1 MSRKERVVIVGGGVT
16 GLTAAY
22 ALEKLAPDLEV
33 IVVEGGSRLGGN
45 VVTVQHNGF
54 LIDGGP
60 DSWVATKPHATELA
74 KELGLGDELIGTI
87 PENRRVYIAHDGRL
101 HPMPEGV
108 QLGIPTEVMPLAA
121 SELFTWDA
129 KLRMGLELAVPRKDW
144 HEGADESV
152 SSFLQRRF
160 GDQLADRLAGP
171 LLAGIFAGNAD
182 DISVRAAFPQ
192 LVEAEKK
199 YGSLILAM
207 RAMKAARH
215 AAHED
220 EKAAAPAM
228 SGKSGKSGRG
238 GKKPSAPTGG
248 SGFLTLKR
256 GMGDLILN
264 LAHRVSAEVRLGTK
278 VASIQKTD
286 PDDPRGRFRVFLRGA
301 GRIFADHVLFTGPAH
316 AARAALSSVE
326 PELETALQ
334 GLDYASTATAFL
346 AFKRKDVDHAL
357 DAAGYIVP
365 RSSGRAALA
374 CTWVGSKWEHRVPGG
389 HALLRLFFGGD
400 GREHILALPDDELAD
415 LARREL
421 EVFVPLNG
429 KPVFSKVFRYTK
441 ASPQPRIGHLSRMA
455 KVTALLARHP
465 GLYLAGNGYDGVGIP
480 ECVRQARGKAQAIA
494 SSRVLVQAFDPN
506 LDRGSMLPP

>member
-22 ALEKLAPDLEV
+22 ALGKLAPDLEV
-33 IVVEGGSRLGGN
+33 LVVEGGPRLGGN

-60 DSWVATKPHATELA
+60 DSWVATKPHATELV
-74 KELGLGDELIGTI
+74 KELGLGDELIETI
-87 PENRRVYIAHDGRL
+87 PENRRVYIAHEGRL

-108 QLGIPTEVMPLAA
+108 QLGIPTEVMPLAV

-144 HEGADESV
+144 YEGADESV
-152 SSFLQRRF
+152 ASFLQRRF

-199 YGSLILAM
+199 YGSLIRAM
-207 RAMKAARH
+207 RAMKAARL
-215 AAHED
+215 AAQA
-220 EKAAAPAM
+220 KAAAQ
-228 SGKSGKSGRG
+228 SKG
-238 GKKPSAPTGG
+238 GKKGAAPVGG

-256 GMGDLILN
+256 GMGDLVLN

-278 VASIQKTD
+278 VESIQKTD

-316 AARAALSSVE
+316 AARATLSSVE
-326 PELETALQ
+326 PELETALH

-346 AFKRKDVDHAL
+346 AFKRKDVDHTL

-389 HALLRLFFGGD
+389 HALVRLFFGGD

-421 EVFVPLNG
+421 EIFVPLKG

-441 ASPQPRIGHLSRMA
+441 ASPQPRIGHLSCMA
-455 KVTALLARHP
+455 KVNELLARHP

-494 SSRVLVQAFDPN
+494 SSRVLVRAFDPG